1 MITTLLTVL
10 LLVASPATSTP
21 ATSAPATVTSDSAA
35 PVAVDVEPLCI

>member
-1 MITTLLTVL
+1 MITVLLTVL

-21 ATSAPATVTSDSAA
+21 ATNAPAYATSNSAA